1 MATLILSTAGTAV
14 FGPAGGAIGA
24 LIGQQFDQRIFK
36 PGDREGPRLA
46 EINVQTSSYGSQI
59 PKIFG
64 TMRVA
69 GTVVWATDLRED
81 RTREGGGKGR
91 PGTTAYS
98 YSVSF
103 AVALSARPILAVRR
117 IWADGKLLRGG
128 GGDFKSETGFRLHPG
143 GETQA
148 IDPLIAAAEGAGGAP
163 AYRGLALAVF
173 EDFQLAD
180 YGNRIPSLSFEVEA
194 DTGSVPL
201 ARIIGELSEG
211 EAIADSSAALTG
223 YSAQDESVRG
233 AIETLLAAL
242 PHQLSDDGAALILS
256 EGPADPLA
264 IDGDLH
270 GAKPGEQGGAR
281 VAFERR
287 SAGSV
292 PDEIELRYYE
302 PLRDYQAGLQRA
314 RHGGP
319 GRRSERIDLPATLA
333 APRAKAI
340 AEARLERRWAERVS
354 ARLLLPWR
362 QMALRPGSAVRIA
375 GEAGAWRIAGVT
387 LERMAVA
394 LDLVRTGG
402 GIAGATDSADPGR
415 AAPDPDLV
423 HGPTT
428 LHLLDLPALDDM
440 LDAAPRLLIAAAGQ
454 SPGWRHAALALSL
467 DGGASFES
475 IGRTAPPAIIG
486 EAIDAPAPGQ
496 AAMFDSA
503 AAVEI
508 ALLHDDMW
516 IEGRSNDALAAGAN
530 LALLGDEIIQF
541 GIAEPLGGGRF
552 RLSQLLRGR
561 RGSEWAAA
569 NHQPG
574 ERFVLLDRASLKRYD
589 APVAAIGAAV
599 ELLATGIG
607 DEQPAAAAM
616 VLAGR
621 SIRPP
626 APVHLDAARQ
636 ADGGIAIAWV
646 RRSRIGWAW
655 RDGGDAPLGEE
666 QERWSLTI
674 TPDSG
679 AARTA
684 ETGAG
689 YYLYSQA
696 DQIADGASAASRFE
710 IRVAQLG
717 ALAIGEPPA
726 AASFI
731 L

>member
-14 FGPAGGAIGA
+14 FGPVGGAIGA
-24 LIGQQFDQRIFK
+24 LIGQQIDQRIFK

-46 EINVQTSSYGSQI
+46 ELNVQTSSYGSQI
-59 PKIFG
+59 PRIFG

-81 RTREGGGKGR
+81 KTREGGGKGR
-91 PGTTAYS
+91 PGTTTYS

-103 AVALSARPILAVRR
+103 AVALSARPILAVHR
-117 IWADGKLLRGG
+117 IWADGKLLRGA
-128 GGDFKSETGFRLHPG
+128 GGDLKSETGFRLHLG
-143 GETQA
+143 GEAQA
-148 IDPLIAAAEGAGGAP
+148 IDSLIASAEGAGGTP

-180 YGNRIPSLSFEVEA
+180 YGNRIPSLTFEVEA

-201 ARIIGELSEG
+201 ARIVGELSDG
-211 EAIADSSAALTG
+211 ETVAESSATLAG
-223 YSAQDESVRG
+223 YSAQGESVRG
-233 AIETLLAAL
+233 AIETLLTAL
-242 PHQLSDDGAALILS
+242 PHQLSDDGATLVLAEDS
-256 EGPADPLA
+256 ADPLT
-264 IDGDLH
+264 IDGDLY

-281 VAFERR
+281 VAFERQ

-319 GRRSERIDLPATLA
+319 GRRSERIDLPATLG

-340 AEARLERRWAERVS
+340 AEARLERRWAERAS

-375 GEAGAWRIAGVT
+375 GQAGEWRIAGVT
-387 LERMAVA
+387 LEKMTLA
-394 LDLVRTGG
+394 LDLVRIGG
-402 GIAGATDSADPGR
+402 GIAGVADSADPGR
-415 AAPDPDLV
+415 AVPDPDLI

-440 LDAAPRLLIAAAGQ
+440 LDAAPRLLIAAAGP

-475 IGRTAPPAIIG
+475 IGQTAPPAIIG
-486 EAIDAPAPGQ
+486 EAVDTLAPGQ
-496 AAMFDSA
+496 TAMFDSA
-503 AAVEI
+503 SAVEI
-508 ALLHDDMW
+508 ALLHEEMW
-516 IEGRSNDALAAGAN
+516 LEGRSNDALVAGAN

-552 RLSQLLRGR
+552 RLSQLLRAR
-561 RGSEWAAA
+561 RGSEWAAGG
-569 NHQPG
+569 HQPG
-574 ERFVLLDRASLKRYD
+574 ERFVLLDPASLKRYD
-589 APVAAIGAAV
+589 APVAAIGAAI

-607 DEQPAAAAM
+607 DEEPAVAEA
-616 VLAGR
+616 VLSGR

-626 APVHLDAARQ
+626 APVHLDAKRQ
-636 ADGGIAIAWV
+636 LDGGIAIAWI
-646 RRSRIGWAW
+646 RRSRIGWVW
-655 RDGGDAPLGEE
+655 SDGGDAPLGEE

-684 ETGAG
+684 EIGAG

-696 DQIADGASAASRFE
+696 DQIADGAAAASQFE

-726 AASFI
+726 VAAFI